1 MSATSQESA
10 PEEPALPRQ
19 AALALNIASA
29 LLIMLPPVMWAANR
43 SAPLLLSLAALAVLV
58 AEILAGRLST
68 RLTQARALLGRP
80 LALAL
85 LGFLAWGL
93 VTLLWSHL
101 PRAGLGMYGE
111 LVLSLVSGFVVA
123 LCWPQTAPVRAGRA
137 LGWSLALTG
146 ILVLGELRL
155 GPGLRDA
162 LGLRSQLYIFNRPLL
177 TCLLLLAPAVHGLWT
192 VPGTG
197 RGGRALAALV
207 AFFVTAAIM
216 AGESGA
222 AKLGVMLMAATWLIA
237 LAVPRLALAGVAL
250 AFVAMMAVAPV
261 LGPLADR
268 VLPAGVYEQL
278 ARAHARDRVEI
289 WLSFDE
295 AIRARPLTGFG
306 FGTSAALRNHP
317 AAAAVSEPHR
327 LLLDVG
333 HPHNAFLQVWV
344 ETGLIGV
351 LLISAAGLAF
361 LGRLRHMPARALAPR
376 LAVITAALGVA
387 SVGHGAWQGWWIA
400 ALGATAIWFMSIG
413 RNDAKRNDAET
424 SR

>member
-1 MSATSQESA
+1 M
-10 PEEPALPRQ
+10 PAGH

-43 SAPLLLSLAALAVLV
+43 SAPLLLSLAALAVLA
-58 AEILAGRLST
+58 AEALAGRLPA
-68 RLTQARALLGRP
+68 RLKQARALLVQP
-80 LALAL
+80 LALVL
-85 LGFLAWGL
+85 LGFLGWAL

-101 PRAGLGMYGE
+101 PRTGLAMYGE
-111 LVLSLVSGFVVA
+111 LVLSLASGFVVA
-123 LCWPQTAPVRAGRA
+123 LCWPQTAPARARRA

-162 LGLRSQLYIFNRPLL
+162 LGLRSQLFIFNRPLL
-177 TCLLLLAPAVHGLWT
+177 TCLLLLAPAVYGLWAG
-192 VPGTG
+192 PGAG
-197 RGGRALAALV
+197 RGGRALAGLAAV
-207 AFFVTAAIM
+207 FVTAAIM

-222 AKLGVMLMAATWLIA
+222 AKLGLMLMAATWLVA
-237 LAVPRLALAGVAL
+237 LALPRLALAGVAL

-268 VLPAGVYEQL
+268 ILPVGVYEQL
-278 ARAHARDRVEI
+278 ARAHARDRVDI
-289 WLSFDE
+289 WLSFGE

-306 FGTSAALRNHP
+306 FGTSAALRTHP

-344 ETGLIGV
+344 ETGLTGV
-351 LLISAAGLAF
+351 LLICAAGLVF
-361 LGRLRHMPARALAPR
+361 LGRLRHMPARVLSPR
-376 LAVITAALGVA
+376 LAVVAAALGVA

-400 ALGATAIWFMSIG
+400 ALGATAIWFMSIRQNDAG
-413 RNDAKRNDAET
+413 RNDASRNDTET

>member
-1 MSATSQESA
+1 M
-10 PEEPALPRQ
+10 
-19 AALALNIASA
+19 
-29 LLIMLPPVMWAANR
+29 LIMLPPAMWAANR
-43 SAPLLLSLAALAVLV
+43 SAPLLLSLAALAVL
-58 AEILAGRLST
+58 AADALAGRLSE
-68 RLTQARALLGRP
+68 RLMQARALLLRP

-85 LGFLAWGL
+85 LGFLAWAL

-101 PRAGLGMYGE
+101 PRAGLAMYGE
-111 LVLSLVSGFVVA
+111 LVLSLASGFVVA
-123 LCWPQTAPVRAGRA
+123 LCWPQTAPARARRA

-177 TCLLLLAPAVHGLWT
+177 TCLLLLAPAVYGLWT
-192 VPGTG
+192 APGGG
-197 RGGRALAALV
+197 RGSRALAGLV
-207 AFFVTAAIM
+207 AVFVTAAIM

-222 AKLGVMLMAATWLIA
+222 AKLGLMLMAASWLVA
-237 LAVPRLALAGVAL
+237 LALPRLALAGVAV
-250 AFVAMMAVAPV
+250 AFVAMMAIAPV

-289 WLSFDE
+289 WLSFGE

-306 FGTSAALRNHP
+306 FGTSAALRTHP

-376 LAVITAALGVA
+376 LAVVAAALGVA

-413 RNDAKRNDAET
+413 RNDASRNVAET